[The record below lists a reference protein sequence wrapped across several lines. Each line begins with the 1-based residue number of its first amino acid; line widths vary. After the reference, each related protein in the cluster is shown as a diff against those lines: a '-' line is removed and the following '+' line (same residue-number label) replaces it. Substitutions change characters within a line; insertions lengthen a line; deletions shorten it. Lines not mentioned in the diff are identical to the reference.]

1 MLRALFWMVA
11 LLGISA
17 YGFGQATSP
26 DAQTLQALL
35 SEVRAIR
42 QDLRVSL
49 NRGQSMQILL
59 ARFQMQEGVVTRA
72 SDHLSDARQRL
83 LDARSRQKE
92 LALNVKQLEDTLNG
106 ADNPQQQ
113 ADLQDR
119 IKHVKSDLEIT
130 GSIVQQQQTAEI
142 ESTQQVRDEQ
152 DKLNALESQLD
163 ELIRTMGNA
172 NEKSSANRP

>member
-17 YGFGQATSP
+17 DSFGQATSP

-49 NRGQSMQILL
+49 NRAQSMQILL

-72 SDHLSDARQRL
+72 SDHLNDARQRL
-83 LDARSRQKE
+83 LDARTHQKE
-92 LALNVKQLEDTLNG
+92 LALAVKQHEDALNV
-106 ADNPQQQ
+106 AENPQQQ

-130 GSIVQQQQTAEI
+130 GNIVQQQQTAEI

-172 NEKSSANRP
+172 NEKSSANRH